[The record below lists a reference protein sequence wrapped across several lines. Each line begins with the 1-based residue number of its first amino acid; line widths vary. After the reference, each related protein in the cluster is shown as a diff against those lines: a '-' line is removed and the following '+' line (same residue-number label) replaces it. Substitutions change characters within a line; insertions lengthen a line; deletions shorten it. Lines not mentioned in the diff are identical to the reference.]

1 MQQNDKG
8 ILVEDYDRIRQY
20 YDDVYYRNVT
30 ISRRTTAHLARLAKR
45 VGVGEKRDVL
55 DVGCGTGE
63 WLLAIQSQGG
73 TPFGVDIS
81 ETAINICKQVV
92 PKAELYCQSAERLPW
107 DGNRF
112 DAVTC
117 LGSLEHFLDPVA
129 ALREMIRVA
138 KPDAIF
144 IILVPN
150 AGFLT
155 RRFGLYKGTDQVA
168 VREEVR
174 TLEEWEALFALV
186 GLRVTKRWR
195 DLHVVS
201 LSWIFKGRWYTWAI
215 RASQAM
221 ALLFWPLSWQYQ
233 VYYECVMKE

>member
-1 MQQNDKG
+1 MQEKDKS
-8 ILVEDYDRIRQY
+8 ISAEDYDRIRHY
-20 YDDVYYRNVT
+20 YDDVYHRNVT
-30 ISRRTTAHLARLAKR
+30 IFPRTTPHLARLVKR
-45 VGVGEKRDVL
+45 IRVGEKRDVL

-63 WLLAIQSQGG
+63 WLLAIQSHGG

-81 ETAINICKQVV
+81 KTAINICKQVV
-92 PKAELYCQSAERLPW
+92 PEAELYCQSAEQLPW
-107 DGNRF
+107 DSNRF
-112 DAVTC
+112 DVVTC

-129 ALREMIRVA
+129 ALREMARVA
-138 KPDAIF
+138 KPDAVF
-144 IILVPN
+144 LILVPN

-174 TLEEWEALFALV
+174 TLEEWEALFALA

-201 LSWIFKGRWYTWAI
+201 WSWISKGKWYTRPI
-215 RASQAM
+215 RALQAM
-221 ALLFWPLSWQYQ
+221 ALIFWPLSWQYQ
-233 VYYECVMKE
+233 VYYQCVMKE